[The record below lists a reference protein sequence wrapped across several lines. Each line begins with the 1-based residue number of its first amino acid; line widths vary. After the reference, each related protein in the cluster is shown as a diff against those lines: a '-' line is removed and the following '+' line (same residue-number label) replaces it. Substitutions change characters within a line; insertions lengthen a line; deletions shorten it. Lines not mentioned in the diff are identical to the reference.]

1 MFSAGLIVRLDN
13 STVAM
18 CSSCLVHWGDKTPLE
33 GNYMSSTGS
42 SLQMRAIAPIRQRL
56 IVICGRKQL
65 ILCLIQNTNTAK
77 DGYTFIVLLMRP
89 FLFMKPLNILILT
102 MWKEFMFIFSVPCR
116 QESMTFEIIVVTG
129 VISGGRM
136 GQNCREDLSKLL
148 CQLLF
153 ICNWIARG
161 STSR

>member
-1 MFSAGLIVRLDN
+1 
-13 STVAM
+13 
-18 CSSCLVHWGDKTPLE
+18 
-33 GNYMSSTGS
+33 
-42 SLQMRAIAPIRQRL
+42 
-56 IVICGRKQL
+56 
-65 ILCLIQNTNTAK
+65 
-77 DGYTFIVLLMRP
+77 
-89 FLFMKPLNILILT
+89 
-102 MWKEFMFIFSVPCR
+102 MFIFSVPCR

-161 STSR
+161 STSRQPLGVRAIKTERVAIVEKLACNAASYHQSAPCGESRAHTEENTCEENQLQLLKSLFLRGRGHKQIDIAVYTCCISLHMETVAYLYH